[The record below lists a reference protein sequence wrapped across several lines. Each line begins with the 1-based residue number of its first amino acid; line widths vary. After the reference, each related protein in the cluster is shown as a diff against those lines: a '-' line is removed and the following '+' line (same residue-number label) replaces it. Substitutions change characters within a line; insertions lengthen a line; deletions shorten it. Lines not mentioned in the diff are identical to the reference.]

1 MNMVKL
7 NMQKAVEMKYRA
19 LENLGEKKN
28 EKEKTK
34 ERKKNVE
41 EVVVTWW
48 HICGKR
54 TISCRNGKLE
64 GMQLRKQR
72 LEAESKKE
80 EQSKKQHQ
88 DLMQVLLQQ
97 TKQRQKQ
104 MQNFQMF
111 TLMQQLQSQIIIKLL
126 EKHH

>member
-1 MNMVKL
+1 
-7 NMQKAVEMKYRA
+7 MKQQQ
-19 LENLGEKKN
+19 EQNI
-28 EKEKTK
+28 
-34 ERKKNVE
+34 E
-41 EVVVTWW
+41 EVVVIWR

-80 EQSKKQHQ
+80 EQSKNQHQ
-88 DLMQVLLQQ
+88 DLMQVMLQR
-97 TKQRQKQ
+97 TKQRQEQ

-126 EKHH
+126 EKQN

>member
-1 MNMVKL
+1 M
-7 NMQKAVEMKYRA
+7 
-19 LENLGEKKN
+19 
-28 EKEKTK
+28 
-34 ERKKNVE
+34 
-41 EVVVTWW
+41 VVTWW

-88 DLMQVLLQQ
+88 DLMQVMLQQ
-97 TKQRQKQ
+97 TKQRQEQ

-111 TLMQQLQSQIIIKLL
+111 TLLQQLQSQIIIKLL
-126 EKHH
+126 EKQN

>member
-1 MNMVKL
+1 M
-7 NMQKAVEMKYRA
+7 
-19 LENLGEKKN
+19 
-28 EKEKTK
+28 
-34 ERKKNVE
+34 
-41 EVVVTWW
+41 VVTWW

-88 DLMQVLLQQ
+88 DLMQVMLQQ
-97 TKQRQKQ
+97 TKQRQEQ

-111 TLMQQLQSQIIIKLL
+111 TLMQQLQSQIVITLL
-126 EKHH
+126 EKQN

>member
-1 MNMVKL
+1 M
-7 NMQKAVEMKYRA
+7 
-19 LENLGEKKN
+19 
-28 EKEKTK
+28 
-34 ERKKNVE
+34 
-41 EVVVTWW
+41 VVTWW

-88 DLMQVLLQQ
+88 DLMQVMLQQ
-97 TKQRQKQ
+97 TKQRQEQ

-126 EKHH
+126 EKQN

>member
-1 MNMVKL
+1 M
-7 NMQKAVEMKYRA
+7 
-19 LENLGEKKN
+19 
-28 EKEKTK
+28 
-34 ERKKNVE
+34 
-41 EVVVTWW
+41 VVTWW

-88 DLMQVLLQQ
+88 DLMQVMLQQ
-97 TKQRQKQ
+97 TKQRQEQ

-111 TLMQQLQSQIIIKLL
+111 MLMQQLQSQIIIKLL
-126 EKHH
+126 EKQN

>member
-1 MNMVKL
+1 MVKL

-28 EKEKTK
+28 EKERERK
-34 ERKKNVE
+34 EKGKKKNVE

-64 GMQLRKQR
+64 GSHLSTSN
-72 LEAESKKE
+72 SK
-80 EQSKKQHQ
+80 
-88 DLMQVLLQQ
+88 
-97 TKQRQKQ
+97 
-104 MQNFQMF
+104 
-111 TLMQQLQSQIIIKLL
+111 
-126 EKHH
+126 

>member
-1 MNMVKL
+1 M
-7 NMQKAVEMKYRA
+7 
-19 LENLGEKKN
+19 
-28 EKEKTK
+28 
-34 ERKKNVE
+34 
-41 EVVVTWW
+41 VVTWW

-80 EQSKKQHQ
+80 EQSIKQHQ
-88 DLMQVLLQQ
+88 DLMQVMLQQ
-97 TKQRQKQ
+97 TKQRQEQ

-126 EKHH
+126 EKQN

>member
-1 MNMVKL
+1 M
-7 NMQKAVEMKYRA
+7 
-19 LENLGEKKN
+19 
-28 EKEKTK
+28 
-34 ERKKNVE
+34 
-41 EVVVTWW
+41 VVTWW

-88 DLMQVLLQQ
+88 DLMQVMLQQ
-97 TKQRQKQ
+97 TKQRQEQ

-111 TLMQQLQSQIIIKLL
+111 TLMQQLQSQVIIKLL
-126 EKHH
+126 EKQN

>member
-1 MNMVKL
+1 MVKL

-19 LENLGEKKN
+19 LENLGAKKN

-88 DLMQVLLQQ
+88 DLMQVMLQQ
-97 TKQRQKQ
+97 TKQRQEQ

-126 EKHH
+126 EKRH